1 MAVAQAAQATPAI
14 VTPEPPT
21 QEQEYTVIGTRPIRP
36 DGTDKVTGRALYGID
51 TQLPRMLHARV
62 LRSPHAHARIKA
74 IDASRA
80 LALPG
85 VKAVVTAAELPQPS
99 GKVADLGEGAMIN
112 PRFMSNNILAAAK
125 VLYKGH
131 AVAAVAA
138 ISRHIA
144 EEALALIDV
153 DYDVLPVVMDGR
165 QAMQEDAPLLHERLM
180 PLANPHIRPGGL
192 RDEGDSGRGSN
203 LANQFMFEVGD
214 VAQGFR
220 DADVIVEREYGTAP
234 VHQGYI
240 EPHCATAHWGG
251 DGNLTIWS
259 SSQGHFAIREQTAM
273 VLGIPV
279 SRVKVIPMEIGGGFG
294 GKTIIYLEPVAALL
308 SKKTG
313 HPVKLMMGRAEVFEG
328 TGPTSGTYMRV
339 KMGATRDGRLTAAYA
354 YLVYEAGAF
363 PGSPVNA
370 ASQCIFAPYDLPN
383 ARVEGYE
390 VVVNKP
396 KAAAYR
402 APGAPAAA
410 FAAETVVDELCEQL
424 GMDPIAF
431 RLLNGSHEGTR
442 QIAGP
447 RFPRIGYLE
456 MLEAAKAHP
465 HYTALLDGPNR
476 GRGVA
481 GGYWHNSTGRAGAII
496 SVNADGTVNLV
507 EGSMD
512 IGGSWA
518 AAAMHVAEVLGLA
531 YEAVRPSVG
540 DTDSIGFTS
549 TTGGSSA
556 TFKTGW
562 ACYQGPTMSRRR

>member
-1 MAVAQAAQATPAI
+1 MAVAQAAQVTPAI
-14 VTPEPPT
+14 VKPETPT
-21 QEQEYTVIGTRPIRP
+21 QEPEYAVIGTRPIRP
-36 DGTDKVTGRALYGID
+36 DGTDKVIGRALYGID
-51 TQLPRMLHARV
+51 AQLPRVLHARV
-62 LRSPHAHARIKA
+62 LRSLHAHARIKA
-74 IDASRA
+74 IDARRA

-85 VKAVVTAAELPQPS
+85 VKAVVIAAELPQPS

-112 PRFMSNNILAAAK
+112 PRFMSNNILAADK

-153 DYDVLPVVMDGR
+153 DYDVLPMVLDGR
-165 QAMQEDAPLLHERLM
+165 QAMQDDAPILHKRLM
-180 PLANPHIRPGGL
+180 PLTNPHIRPGGL
-192 RDEGDSGRGSN
+192 RDENDPGQGSN
-203 LANQFMFEVGD
+203 LANQFVFEVGD

-220 DADVIVEREYGTAP
+220 EADVIVEREYRTAP

-240 EPHCATAHWGG
+240 EPHRATAHWGA

-259 SSQGHFAIREQTAM
+259 SSQGYFAIRDQTAM

-294 GKTIIYLEPVAALL
+294 GKTLIYLEPVAALL

-313 HPVKLMMGRAEVFEG
+313 HAVKLMMGRTEVFEG

-339 KMGATRDGRLTAAYA
+339 KMGARKDGRLTAAEA

-370 ASQCIFAPYDLPN
+370 GSQCIFAPYDLPN
-383 ARVEGYE
+383 VRVEGHD

-424 GMDPIAF
+424 GMDPIEF
-431 RLLNGSHEGTR
+431 RLINGSHEGTR
-442 QIAGP
+442 RIAGP
-447 RFPRIGYLE
+447 RFPPIGYLD
-456 MLEAAKAHP
+456 MLNAAKTHP
-465 HYTALLDGPNR
+465 HYMNSLQGPYR
-476 GRGVA
+476 GRGLRFP
-481 GGYWHNSTGRAGAII
+481 HRRRRGRPGDRQ
-496 SVNADGTVNLV
+496 NAD
-507 EGSMD
+507 S
-512 IGGSWA
+512 
-518 AAAMHVAEVLGLA
+518 
-531 YEAVRPSVG
+531 AVYSPARC
-540 DTDSIGFTS
+540 
-549 TTGGSSA
+549 
-556 TFKTGW
+556 W
-562 ACYQGPTMSRRR
+562 

>member
-1 MAVAQAAQATPAI
+1 MKRSDRHKHTPTGGHPHGCRTSGAGHAGGRYARH
-14 VTPEPPT
+14 PT

-36 DGTDKVTGRALYGID
+36 DGTDKVIGRALYGID

-112 PRFMSNNILAAAK
+112 PRFMSNNILAADKA
-125 VLYKGH
+125 LYKGH

-153 DYDVLPVVMDGR
+153 DYEVLPVVLDGR
-165 QAMQEDAPLLHERLM
+165 EAMQADAPLVHERLM
-180 PLANPHIRPGGL
+180 PLANPHLRPGGL
-192 RDEGDSGRGSN
+192 RDENDPGPSSN
-203 LANQFMFEVGD
+203 LANQFVFEIGD
-214 VAQGFR
+214 VAEGFR
-220 DADVIVEREYGTAP
+220 EADVIVEREYHTVP

-240 EPHCATAHWGG
+240 EPHCATAFWNN
-251 DGNLTIWS
+251 DGQVTIWS
-259 SSQGHFAIREQTAM
+259 SSQGHFAVRDQTAM

-279 SRVKVIPMEIGGGFG
+279 SKVKVIPMEIGGGFG
-294 GKTIIYLEPVAALL
+294 GKTLIYLEPVAALL

-313 HPVKLMMGRAEVFEG
+313 HPVKLMMSRAEVFEG
-328 TGPTSGTYMRV
+328 TGPTSGAYMRV
-339 KMGATRDGRLTAAYA
+339 KMGATKDGRLTAAEA

-370 ASQCIFAPYDLPN
+370 GCQCIFSPYNLTN
-383 ARVEGYE
+383 ARVEGYD

-424 GMDPIAF
+424 GMDPIEF

-447 RFPRIGYLE
+447 RFPRIGFL
-456 MLEAAKAHP
+456 KCCRSP
-465 HYTALLDGPNR
+465 
-476 GRGVA
+476 
-481 GGYWHNSTGRAGAII
+481 
-496 SVNADGTVNLV
+496 
-507 EGSMD
+507 
-512 IGGSWA
+512 
-518 AAAMHVAEVLGLA
+518 
-531 YEAVRPSVG
+531 RP
-540 DTDSIGFTS
+540 I
-549 TTGGSSA
+549 
-556 TFKTGW
+556 
-562 ACYQGPTMSRRR
+562 PTIPRP